1 MTEVGAPVS
10 EPDASPR
17 PRRVTWVVRLVLVA
31 VAAAVVSYLACL
43 ALASLVW
50 VTTVHESTSLTD
62 AVRAGGLLW
71 NAAQGAPVALAAT
84 PVSLMPWGLGL
95 VCGLMLLFGAR
106 AAVRRMDIGSYR
118 DLGWVGGGV
127 AAAAAVYALLAAW
140 AADFTWLPGARVS
153 PGDAALH
160 AGLLALLAMTTGALM
175 AMHQEHERTGRQLFP
190 VIPRLLAV
198 VLRAGALGALAL
210 LGVGALAVALSL
222 MAHFDDSVSLMQSL
236 AVGPGGA
243 LGLVLLCLAYVPAL
257 VVWGTAYVVGSGV
270 VIGTG
275 AVVSPF
281 VAVTPPSALPPV
293 PLLAAI
299 PQQAT
304 PFAWLAPVIAICCG
318 LAVGLAVGRGMR
330 GAPRL
335 LRAVIA
341 VTACAFSGVLIC
353 LAGFLASGSLG
364 EQRLAQVGPVPTTL
378 GMVAFVLLVLGAVPA
393 SLLGPEGVRKKH
405 LAVAPV
411 VTDHEVSVVDA

>member
-1 MTEVGAPVS
+1 MTDVGTPVS
-10 EPDASPR
+10 DAAASPR
-17 PRRVTWVVRLVLVA
+17 PLRASWVLRLVLVA
-31 VAAAVVSYLACL
+31 VAAAVVGYLVCL
-43 ALASLVW
+43 ALAAVVW
-50 VTTVHESTSLTD
+50 VTTVHDSTSLTD

-84 PVSLMPWGLGL
+84 PISLMPWGLGL
-95 VCGLMLLFGAR
+95 VCGLLLLVGAR
-106 AAVRRMDIGSYR
+106 GTVRRMDVGTYR

-127 AAAAAVYALLAAW
+127 VAAAMVYAVLAAW

-160 AGLLALLAMTTGALM
+160 SGLLALLAIATGALL
-175 AMHQEHERTGRQLFP
+175 ALHEDNERTGRQLFP
-190 VIPRLLAV
+190 VIPRMLAV
-198 VLRAGALGALAL
+198 VLRSGALGALAL

-243 LGLVLLCLAYVPAL
+243 LGLVLLCLAYVPVL

-281 VAVTPPSALPPV
+281 VAVTPPTSLPPV

-318 LAVGLAVGRGMR
+318 LAVGLSVGRGMR

-353 LAGFLASGSLG
+353 LAGLLASGSLG
-364 EQRLAQVGPVPTTL
+364 EQRLAQLGPVPTAL

-393 SLLGPEGVRKKH
+393 SLLGPEGARKTH

-411 VTDHEVSVVDA
+411 VADGEVSVVDA

>member
-1 MTEVGAPVS
+1 M
-10 EPDASPR
+10 
-17 PRRVTWVVRLVLVA
+17 
-31 VAAAVVSYLACL
+31 
-43 ALASLVW
+43 
-50 VTTVHESTSLTD
+50 
-62 AVRAGGLLW
+62 
-71 NAAQGAPVALAAT
+71 ALAAT
-84 PVSLMPWGLGL
+84 PISLMPWGLGL
-95 VCGLMLLFGAR
+95 VCGLLLLFGAR
-106 AAVRRMDIGSYR
+106 GAVRRMDIGSYR

-127 AAAAAVYALLAAW
+127 AAAAVVYAALGAW

-153 PGDAALH
+153 PGEAAIH
-160 AGLLALLAMTTGALM
+160 AGVLALLAMTTGALI
-175 AMHQEHERTGRQLFP
+175 AMHQENERTGRQLFP
-190 VIPRLLAV
+190 VIPQLLAV

-210 LGVGALAVALSL
+210 LGVGALAAALSL

-243 LGLVLLCLAYVPAL
+243 LGLVLLCLAYVPVL

-281 VAVTPPSALPPV
+281 VAVTPPTSLPPV

-341 VTACAFSGVLIC
+341 VTACAFSGVLI
-353 LAGFLASGSLG
+353 LIAGFLASGSLG
-364 EQRLAQVGPVPTTL
+364 EQRLAQVGPVPTAL
-378 GMVAFVLLVLGAVPA
+378 GMVAFVLLVATMIVAGCVAFFVAVHHTSLVAALPNIIMLVA
-393 SLLGPEGVRKKH
+393 SGMPSGDSTAANASADSDRVDMCRRDEGGKATSPTWRCR
-405 LAVAPV
+405 
-411 VTDHEVSVVDA
+411 